1 MQEETS
7 LQVSP
12 FLSVS
17 QLKKAFESIWD
28 LRLEVPARS
37 LIISG
42 PPASQAFEFDM
53 RRVLMTTK
61 YIMNMFSIS
70 KLKFKIDE

>member
-7 LQVSP
+7 FQVSP
-12 FLSVS
+12 FLSMS

-28 LRLEVPARS
+28 FRLKIPARS

-42 PPASQAFEFDM
+42 LPASQAFCDNY
-53 RRVLMTTK
+53 VQQ
-61 YIMNMFSIS
+61 
-70 KLKFKIDE
+70 